1 MKITQHLVVT
11 GNCPCVAY
19 RKVRL
24 EAGLPLTVTLI
35 RPRMWTELSASSPG
49 RGKSFFRCAVWL
61 VPHGTEMGLTGFD
74 SDG

>member
-35 RPRMWTELSASSPG
+35 RPRMWTELSESSPG

-61 VPHGTEMGLTGFD
+61 VPPGTEMGLTGFD